1 VVRTTPGDLERRG
14 ILLGRVGEPLAPMQQ
29 SAEVQSGDVVARL
42 EHLAYV
48 VEVGPHP
55 QQQAAGADAFGGRFG
70 HRGDVDRMVVGPG
83 GAAHEFLSTAVRE
96 HNENEEL
103 ALFSVLGDEAPTEPF
118 VEDHVAIRAMERR
131 LLAAIEAR
139 DPTETAAA
147 GLAIVDVL
155 RDHIDREDNA
165 LFPMARELLGPEG
178 LLEVSRRLEG

>member
-1 VVRTTPGDLERRG
+1 MFDPIQRFEDEHQHALGELEKLEAAARAMAG
-14 ILLGRVGEPLAPMQQ
+14 A
-29 SAEVQSGDVVARL
+29 AGDVAETQLEAAR
-42 EHLAYV
+42 
-48 VEVGPHP
+48 
-55 QQQAAGADAFGGRFG
+55 
-70 HRGDVDRMVVGPG
+70 
-83 GAAHEFLSTAVRE
+83 AAHEFLSTAVRE

-139 DPTETAAA
+139 DTAETAAA
-147 GLAIVDVL
+147 GLAIVDAL

-178 LLEVSRRLEG
+178 LLEVARRLEG

>member
-1 VVRTTPGDLERRG
+1 MIDPIQRFEDEHQHALGELEKLEAAARAMAG
-14 ILLGRVGEPLAPMQQ
+14 AM
-29 SAEVQSGDVVARL
+29 GDVAEAQLEAAR
-42 EHLAYV
+42 
-48 VEVGPHP
+48 
-55 QQQAAGADAFGGRFG
+55 
-70 HRGDVDRMVVGPG
+70 
-83 GAAHEFLSTAVRE
+83 AAHEFLSTAVRE

-139 DPTETAAA
+139 DTAETAAA

-178 LLEVSRRLEG
+178 LLEVARRLEG

>member
-1 VVRTTPGDLERRG
+1 MIDPIQRFEDEHQHALGELEKLEAAARAMAG
-14 ILLGRVGEPLAPMQQ
+14 AT
-29 SAEVQSGDVVARL
+29 GDVAEAQLEAAR
-42 EHLAYV
+42 
-48 VEVGPHP
+48 
-55 QQQAAGADAFGGRFG
+55 
-70 HRGDVDRMVVGPG
+70 
-83 GAAHEFLSTAVRE
+83 AAHEFLSTAVRE

-165 LFPMARELLGPEG
+165 LFPMARELLGPSG
-178 LLEVSRRLEG
+178 LLEVARRLEG

>member
-1 VVRTTPGDLERRG
+1 MIDPIQRFEDEHQHALGELEKLEAAARAMAG
-14 ILLGRVGEPLAPMQQ
+14 AT
-29 SAEVQSGDVVARL
+29 GDVAEAQLEAAR
-42 EHLAYV
+42 
-48 VEVGPHP
+48 
-55 QQQAAGADAFGGRFG
+55 
-70 HRGDVDRMVVGPG
+70 
-83 GAAHEFLSTAVRE
+83 AAHEFLSTAVRE

-103 ALFSVLGDEAPTEPF
+103 ALFAVLGDEAPTEPF

-131 LLAAIEAR
+131 LAAAIEAR

-178 LLEVSRRLEG
+178 LLEVARRLEG

>member
-1 VVRTTPGDLERRG
+1 MIDPIQRFEQEHQHALAELEK
-14 ILLGRVGEPLAPMQQ
+14 LEA
-29 SAEVQSGDVVARL
+29 AARAL
-42 EHLAYV
+42 
-48 VEVGPHP
+48 
-55 QQQAAGADAFGGRFG
+55 AGATGNVAETQLEAAR
-70 HRGDVDRMVVGPG
+70 
-83 GAAHEFLSTAVRE
+83 AAHEFLSTAVRE

-131 LLAAIEAR
+131 LQAAIEAR
-139 DPTETAAA
+139 DPAETAAA

-178 LLEVSRRLEG
+178 LLEVARRLDG